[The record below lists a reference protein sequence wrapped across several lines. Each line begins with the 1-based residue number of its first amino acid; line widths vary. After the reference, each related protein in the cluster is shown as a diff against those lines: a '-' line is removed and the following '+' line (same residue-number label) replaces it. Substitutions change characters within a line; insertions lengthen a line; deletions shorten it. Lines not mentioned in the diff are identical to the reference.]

1 VRRRRFRVEYLAAL
15 VFAVLGFNTLRP
27 GTAITPVP
35 TVAPSSADP
44 AIPRASEPGALN
56 PDVTQATIGSTVCV
70 AGWTRTVRPPS
81 SWTRPIEERLLV
93 EYGYAGTPDDYELD
107 HRVPLAVGGAPRDL
121 RNLWP
126 ESWDGPTGARAKDT
140 IERRVHDRVCSG
152 RLTLAEG
159 QAVFLGDFWHDPRGQ
174 R

>member
-1 VRRRRFRVEYLAAL
+1 MRRRFRFEYIAAPVFVLLALNA
-15 VFAVLGFNTLRP
+15 LRP
-27 GTAITPVP
+27 GTATRPAP
-35 TVAPSSADP
+35 TVASSADP
-44 AIPRASEPGALN
+44 ATPRASEPGALN
-56 PDVTQATIGSTVCV
+56 PSVTQATIGSTICV
-70 AGWTRTVRPPS
+70 AGWTRTIRPPS
-81 SWTRPIEERLLV
+81 SWTRLIEERLLV
-93 EYGYAGTPDDYELD
+93 EYGYAGTPDDFELD

-126 ESWDGPTGARAKDT
+126 EPWDGLTGARAKDT
-140 IERRVHDRVCSG
+140 IERRVHDRVCAG